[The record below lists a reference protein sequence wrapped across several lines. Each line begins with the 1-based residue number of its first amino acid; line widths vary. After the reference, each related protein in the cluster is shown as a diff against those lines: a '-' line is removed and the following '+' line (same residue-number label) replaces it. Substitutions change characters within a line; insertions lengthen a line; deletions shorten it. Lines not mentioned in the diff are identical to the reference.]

1 MTWVAVA
8 AVVGG
13 VGGSVLG
20 GMSARKQAEAKEKA
34 LAKARGEVTE
44 AYNTSKG
51 YYDPYYQTGTAAS
64 NRLAEMMGIGGDAK
78 AAGYGSLM
86 KNFSMAD
93 YQQDPGYQ
101 FRLQEGLKQLGR
113 TSAARGGALSG
124 ATLKGTQG
132 YAQNLASQ
140 EYGNAYDRYMAQN
153 QNRYNML
160 AGQQGVG
167 YRAGGDLA
175 NLSTNYGANMANF
188 YIGAGALD
196 AAKTK
201 AKYDMYTGILNA
213 GTNFGGSVAGAGGF
227 SNFFGVGAGAGQY
240 GLGST
245 QAQLGYQNARIDP
258 NSNQLRIDF

>member
-1 MTWVAVA
+1 MTWAVTAA
-8 AVVGG
+8 AVGQIGG
-13 VGGSVLG
+13 ALISGA
-20 GMSARKQAEAKEKA
+20 SARKQAEAKRRAMEQ
-34 LAKARGEVTE
+34 ARGEITS

-64 NRLAEMMGIGGDAK
+64 NRLAEMMGIGGNAS

-86 KNFSMAD
+86 KDFSMAD

-140 EYGNAYDRYMAQN
+140 EYGNAYQRYMEQQ

-167 YRAGGDLA
+167 FRAGGALA
-175 NLSTNYGANMANF
+175 DLSTNYGTNLANIAMGQGANE
-188 YIGAGALD
+188 AAQT
-196 AAKTK
+196 AAK
-201 AKYDMYTGILNA
+201 YGMYGDILNA
-213 GTNFGGSVAGAGGF
+213 GANFGGSVAGAGGF
-227 SNFFGVGAGAGQY
+227 GKFYGGGAGAGQY